1 MIMKEKGP
9 VKFLPYQIGLVLCL
23 LKIIFGETNQVIR
36 LLISSMEVDNVC
48 VCSWTRSLVCSDSD
62 VQEVQINS
70 MRGGSCATQIKI
82 YMQQNKSTH
91 KNLSG
96 SETAYIH
103 GVEPRFKLYN

>member
-1 MIMKEKGP
+1 MIVKEKGP

-36 LLISSMEVDNVC
+36 LLISSMEVDKCMC
-48 VCSWTRSLVCSDSD
+48 VFLDTIPGVFRLGCARSS
-62 VQEVQINS
+62 NS

-96 SETAYIH
+96 STTAYIH
-103 GVEPRFKLYN
+103 GVVPRFKVYN